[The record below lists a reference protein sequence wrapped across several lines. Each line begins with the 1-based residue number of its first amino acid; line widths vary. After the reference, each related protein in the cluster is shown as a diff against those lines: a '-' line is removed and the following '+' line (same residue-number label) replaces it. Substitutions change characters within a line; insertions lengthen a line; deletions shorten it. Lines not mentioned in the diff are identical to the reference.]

1 MSYEVL
7 VGAGL
12 LEAADEWLPAHIGS
26 GPVFVVSDATVHSL
40 YGSALVASLGAGGF
54 ECVDLIVEPGEA
66 SKSRDVLA
74 HLQDAALAVGV
85 DRNCTVVALG
95 GGVVGDLAG
104 YLAAT
109 MLRGVRW
116 IQLPT
121 SLLAMVDSSVGGKT
135 GVDTPAGKNLIGAFW
150 NPAIVLADVATLAT
164 LPDRELSAGLAEV
177 IKYGVTLEEQLF
189 TDLEDGLLESCLARV
204 PEALAMVIERCVAA
218 KAAVVEIDLRES
230 NRRQVLN
237 YGHTVGHAIEVAT
250 DYQVR
255 HGEAVAIG
263 MVAAARLSEGRFDV
277 PDLAARVAELCQRAG
292 LPTELPTG
300 LSVDTV
306 VRHAQADKKGSLGQI
321 RCVLVQEIGLA
332 TDCDGNW
339 SHPIDA
345 ADLTGALSG

>member
-189 TDLEDGLLESCLARV
+189 TDLD
-204 PEALAMVIERCVAA
+204 
-218 KAAVVEIDLRES
+218 
-230 NRRQVLN
+230 N
-237 YGHTVGHAIEVAT
+237 
-250 DYQVR
+250 
-255 HGEAVAIG
+255 
-263 MVAAARLSEGRFDV
+263 
-277 PDLAARVAELCQRAG
+277 
-292 LPTELPTG
+292 
-300 LSVDTV
+300 
-306 VRHAQADKKGSLGQI
+306 
-321 RCVLVQEIGLA
+321 
-332 TDCDGNW
+332 
-339 SHPIDA
+339 
-345 ADLTGALSG
+345 